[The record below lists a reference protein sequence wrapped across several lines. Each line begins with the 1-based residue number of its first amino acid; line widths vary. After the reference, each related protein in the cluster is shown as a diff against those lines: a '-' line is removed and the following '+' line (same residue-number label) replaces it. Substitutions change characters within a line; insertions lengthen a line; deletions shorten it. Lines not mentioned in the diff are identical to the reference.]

1 MAKLRESEEG
11 REEDKRREV
20 AVLDT
25 MEMSLMSLTSK
36 LRDKEQEVWHSIM
49 RIPPHGNSHKSI
61 TKPKTLRA
69 KAQGTA
75 KHCESKP
82 CMHPPNPEPSNLACR
97 SRHCKA
103 L

>member
-36 LRDKEQEVWHSIM
+36 LRDKEQEV
-49 RIPPHGNSHKSI
+49 
-61 TKPKTLRA
+61 
-69 KAQGTA
+69 
-75 KHCESKP
+75 
-82 CMHPPNPEPSNLACR
+82 
-97 SRHCKA
+97 
-103 L
+103 